1 MTRIPFNISIID
13 DKILEDDENFV
24 LTIDP
29 SSIPCSL
36 TIGSNNQATAT
47 ILEDECK

>member
-1 MTRIPFNISIID
+1 MTHFPFNISILD
-13 DKILEDDENFV
+13 DKILEDDENII

-29 SSIPCSL
+29 SSISCSL